1 MKLSY
6 QTMGGNEYAKIPG
19 TSYRDETGRVRKK
32 DVIYLGRVI
41 DKEHFIFCNK
51 ERGIFSYDPETGLY
65 GKADETYV
73 SDLKKDGRKKPVII
87 LDFGDAFFVDS
98 LLRATGYN
106 KVLDSIPYRNK
117 DTLYSMVQYYLLCN
131 SANSHAKTWY
141 EGNYSSILYPKAN
154 LISQRITDF
163 LESLGKPETVS
174 DYFDAHVKW
183 VRSICD
189 DPAVLMD
196 STGLPNNIHFPL
208 TAVSNHNGKI
218 SREVRMTVLV
228 QRDTGYPLL
237 FRITPGNIVDLSTI
251 TRTLNELFMREMAAD
266 FVIMDAG
273 YYTNDNVEELYA
285 CDIDFLSRLS
295 SKFSVY
301 NEVVKAHYPTLR
313 TAENL
318 VQYKDRYV
326 YIKRVDCLLG
336 HKKHE
341 GFAYLGYDVDRA
353 SDESHKAIKRAQKEH
368 SSTASLHKKLEG
380 TGLFMIVSSL
390 PFETDGILPAYY
402 TRQLV
407 EQYFDISKGSSK
419 LTPLRIHSEEAL
431 YGHLILSM
439 IAATMNVYIQNK
451 TNCIYDNKE
460 EIFMTLRNQ
469 KCTVRSTKIS
479 NTEPQAKAN
488 GFYKTFDITCP
499 LYIEQSNGLLIPHYH
514 LPKTA
519 QKTV

>member
-19 TSYRDETGRVRKK
+19 ISYRDENGIVRKK

-41 DKEHFIFCNK
+41 DKDHCIFFNK
-51 ERGIFSYDPETGLY
+51 ERGIFSFDPDTGIF
-65 GKADETYV
+65 GKADENYV
-73 SDLKKDGRKKPVII
+73 SDLKTDGRKKPVII
-87 LDFGDAFFVDS
+87 LDFGDSFFVDS
-98 LLRATGYN
+98 LLRTIGYDR
-106 KVLDSIPYRNK
+106 VLNSIPYRNK
-117 DTLYSMVQYYLLCN
+117 DTLYAMVQYYLLCN
-131 SANSHAKTWY
+131 SANSHAKIWY
-141 EGNYSSILYPKAN
+141 EGNYASIMYPKAN
-154 LISQRITDF
+154 LISQRVTDF
-163 LESLGKPETVS
+163 LESLGKPENVQAF
-174 DYFDAHVKW
+174 FDAHISWVK
-183 VRSICD
+183 SICD
-189 DPAVLMD
+189 DPAVLLD

-208 TAVSNHNGKI
+208 TAISNHNGKI

-251 TRTLNELFMREMAAD
+251 TRTLNELFMRDMTAD

-273 YYTNDNVEELYA
+273 YYTNDNIEELYG
-285 CDIDFLSRLS
+285 CEIDFLSRLS

-301 NEVVKAHYPTLR
+301 NEVVKNHSASLR
-313 TAENL
+313 EECNL

-326 YIKRVDCLLG
+326 YIKRVDCKIG
-336 HKKHE
+336 HKGHDA
-341 GFAYLGYDVDRA
+341 FAYLGFDVDRA
-353 SDESHKAIKRAQKEH
+353 SDESHKALRRAKKEH
-368 SSTASLHKKLEG
+368 TSTAALHKELAS
-380 TGLFMIVSSL
+380 TGQFMIISSL

-439 IAATMNVYIQNK
+439 IAATVNVHIQNV
-451 TNCIYDNKE
+451 TNKIYDDKE
-460 EIFMTLRNQ
+460 EIFMALRNQ
-469 KCTVRSTKIS
+469 KCTVRSSKIT

-488 GFYKTFDITCP
+488 EFYKAFGVRCP
-499 LYIEQSNGLLIPHYH
+499 LYIEQAQGLLIPHYN
-514 LPKTA
+514 LPKTKQA
-519 QKTV
+519 DV